1 MLYLKAKLVL
11 FLSVCFLMCAFF
23 TAVFQ
28 SLHIFLIVSV
38 LAIFF
43 AIMHV
48 KYDWA
53 YLDYDDNHTK
63 QGA

>member
-1 MLYLKAKLVL
+1 MLYLKSKIALSL
-11 FLSVCFLMCAFF
+11 SFLFLMCAFF
-23 TAVFQ
+23 SAVFQ
-28 SLHIFLIVSV
+28 SPHILLIVSV
-38 LAIFF
+38 LAIFC